1 MLKTLPILFLVFSTI
16 YTLQAQEQL
25 KGIVLEYKSNEVMQQ
40 VAVKNLNSGDSVL
53 TNRSGEF
60 AIPAQQDDI
69 LQFTAIGYRVDSLV
83 VTDFALKRIYLS
95 AVNDPRVLET
105 VEIMTNS
112 RLKEEMENLR
122 KQAQYAN
129 TVSGGGIGI
138 SPSRLFG
145 HGARNARRQYKILL
159 AESNNRLVDNRFTVA
174 LIQSLTPLKG
184 EDLTLFMAA
193 YRPDVAFIQQVN
205 EERLRVYIMDA
216 YNEFKKMNAADKEKL
231 KIKKS
236 NSSSRRIH

>member
-1 MLKTLPILFLVFSTI
+1 
-16 YTLQAQEQL
+16 
-25 KGIVLEYKSNEVMQQ
+25 MQQ
-40 VAVKNLNSGDSVL
+40 VSVKNLNSGDSVL
-53 TNRSGEF
+53 TNRSGAF
-60 AIPAQQDDI
+60 TIQAKHDDI

-95 AVNDPRVLET
+95 AIHDPRVLET

-122 KQAQYAN
+122 KQAQYAS

-145 HGARNARRQYKILL
+145 GSARNARRQYKILL

-174 LIQSLTPLKG
+174 LIESLTPLKG

-193 YRPDVAFIQQVN
+193 YRPDVTFIQQAN
-205 EERLRVYIMDA
+205 EERLRVYVMDA
-216 YNEFKKMNAADKEKL
+216 YNEFKKMSPADKEKL

-236 NSSSRRIH
+236 KSDTR